1 MMKYDE
7 DKMSTTM
14 ITMMMNTMITMMTT
28 MITMMTMM
36 MMMMTLMSLTAFPG
50 PVPSNWFEQVLK
62 SNRPNILK

>member
-36 MMMMTLMSLTAFPG
+36 MMMTLMSLTAFPG
-50 PVPSNWFEQVLK
+50 PVPSNWFEQVLQ
-62 SNRPNILK
+62 SNQPNILK

>member
-14 ITMMMNTMITMMTT
+14 ITMMMNIMITMMTT

-36 MMMMTLMSLTAFPG
+36 MMMTLMSLTAFPG
-50 PVPSNWFEQVLK
+50 LVPSNWFEQVLK
-62 SNRPNILK
+62 SNQPNILK